1 MSEQPVIIPCEE
13 SFLIADLSRGGT
25 DGALLLPGWGGTR
38 YGPQRIL
45 WQAAA
50 ALGARGL
57 TTLRLDLRGRGDSP
71 GNPVSVTLDEMIAD
85 ALAAAEWLH
94 VECGVTRLHLVGLC
108 SGGNVALGAASRCA
122 HVGDVVCWSLLPFM
136 EHKTQAVCQ
145 GTPRG
150 KLLSELVRKALRP
163 ETWMKL
169 LRGEAN
175 VRGAMKTLAADKE
188 GDAEE
193 RRRKTSARDILA
205 DLREFDGALHL
216 LYGSA
221 DPEAVGSR
229 AFFEEWR
236 CRHHISGATQV
247 IHGAP
252 HNFYTA
258 QWTQQVIAQTVE
270 WLVPASVQNGNAR

>member
-108 SGGNVALGAASRCA
+108 SGGNVALGAAA
-122 HVGDVVCWSLLPFM
+122 QLPDAGDVVCWSLLPFM
-136 EHKTQAVCQ
+136 EHKAQAKRQ
-145 GTPRG
+145 GTPRAA
-150 KLLSELVRKALRP
+150 LLRQYLLKALKP
-163 ETWMKL
+163 ETWRRL
-169 LRGEAN
+169 LRGEAS
-175 VRGAMKTLAADKE
+175 VRGAAQVLAKDKE
-188 GDAEE
+188 GDDAE
-193 RRRKTSARDILA
+193 RKRKTSARDILA
-205 DLREFDGALHL
+205 DLAGVTRARRAGERGALHL

-221 DPEAVGSR
+221 DPEAAGSQ
-229 AFFEEWR
+229 AFFEAWR
-236 CRHHISGATQV
+236 TAQDLPGATR
-247 IHGAP
+247 IISGAP

-258 QWTQQVIAQTVE
+258 QWTADVVAQTAA
-270 WLVPASVQNGNAR
+270 WLAD